1 MAKKGTANALTYDDF
16 LNRLSIQEVLVDA
29 GYHLNKRDGL
39 RYPSYVR
46 TDSEGR
52 RVRGDK
58 CIVTQN
64 GKCWTG
70 YEDTGGTDGRSSRYG
85 RGSS

>member
-1 MAKKGTANALTYDDF
+1 MAEKGKANELTYDDF

-46 TDSEGR
+46 LMAVSIHLTVLE
-52 RVRGDK
+52 
-58 CIVTQN
+58 
-64 GKCWTG
+64 
-70 YEDTGGTDGRSSRYG
+70 
-85 RGSS
+85 